1 MKSLVVILLCIGI
14 IMVVTGYN
22 KSFHKKQAPQIE
34 YRYVPRTFFE
44 EQTAPTD
51 LKKSFS
57 SMFDEPSNWMK
68 YPLK

>member
-1 MKSLVVILLCIGI
+1 
-14 IMVVTGYN
+14 MVYLQAIS

-34 YRYVPRTFFE
+34 YRYVPEPFE
-44 EQTAPTD
+44 KEQTGYYR
-51 LKKSFS
+51 LEKIII